1 MRVPTTLLLLL
12 VTLLAKVSPAEDIYW
27 EGDDDLMNEFLEVDT
42 ADAGIGHHLKR
53 LKRAFDF
60 FSFFPTTTP
69 PPEENYTEDDT
80 DKLNE
85 DNDIE
90 PDGSGQPDRMEPEF
104 KEKTLRVT
112 FVVMEPYQP
121 KYSNR
126 DSTEFQN
133 FSKSLAE
140 AVNMVFRD
148 LPGTHRASLVRI
160 QSRPTDEFTCKVT
173 LDIVTTGNEDT
184 DRISQIL
191 RDYIRNKRTLGN
203 ATVSDVDFSSTVID
217 PGYNAPLE
225 ACSSNEIKCFDDGR
239 CLPSSVRCNGF
250 DDCADGSDETDCPVD
265 TKPDSTDDLITN
277 DVNTDDQNIDD
288 GNNVDEDVDGQ
299 DVDGQDVDDQDG
311 DDQDIDDQ
319 NVDRRNK
326 LNEENEDDLIVPYKP
341 QTTAQ
346 PSLDNANT
354 PSDKICDKKVLC
366 KGSEM
371 VICEDMIC
379 NGINDCPNATD
390 EMNCDYYDKIYRTP
404 DESQSIGES
413 PETATDNPSLEENQE
428 NICPAGETRCDETRC
443 IRPEAR
449 CDGAPDCDDGTDEEG
464 CDSESCGVD
473 DFRCYN
479 GKCIESSYRCNGVID
494 CASGEDEKDCECR
507 SDEFKCLDDG
517 SCIELRKRCD
527 GYSHCGD
534 SSDEQDCSCRSDQW
548 QCDHG
553 NCIKRSK
560 RCNGRVDCPTDRSDE
575 RNCVANGY
583 FKCRNGKSIPDYQ
596 RCNRRYDCDAGDY
609 SDEQNCPCGDGDFKC
624 DNGHCIPASKK
635 CDRTHDCQD
644 GSDERKCTYGTV
656 CMAYQYK
663 CSRGEC
669 VPADSW
675 CNGTMEC
682 SDGSDEKN
690 CPCKRGQFK
699 CHDGSCINIAKR
711 CNGYSDCQ
719 PYGEDELNC
728 ALSRC
733 PADSFT
739 CDPGS
744 RVSCAK
750 RCDGI
755 QECDAGEDED
765 GCPECNHICDGKCL
779 EDSKICDK
787 NSDCSDG
794 SDEKDCDECDGPN
807 DFRCKNGECLNAAL
821 RCNGVPECS
830 DSSDELECNVTMIS
844 EPSGCNENQF
854 ECRNGIC
861 IDKQFFC
868 DGNPD
873 CTDSSDEE
881 NCPCEDGYWQCFSGQ
896 CIPFSGY
903 CNGYPE
909 CSDASDESDCPT
921 TFKPFT
927 TANPTYISTPGY
939 PYPPYMPMTTQR
951 PIHTT
956 TSAPY
961 DPYGPNGHQGCGK
974 NEWRCEN
981 GPCIDA
987 RRRCDGHIDCP
998 HDDTD
1003 ELDCPAGTPIALDLR
1018 THPDQQTIRNAH
1030 YGGDVVFSCRDEGLL
1045 RAPVRWIRE
1054 GGRSLKPGSVDRNGR
1069 LELVQVTS
1077 ADSGVYICQAP
1088 RYLGQPGSELRVT
1101 LTVESPQSNT
1111 HKPPFTF
1118 CQRNQATCGNGQCI
1132 PNTAVCDSKK
1142 DCSDGSDEENCNR
1155 NGMCEPNEF
1164 QCSNRKCVLKTWL
1177 CDNDDDCGDGSDEQ
1191 NCVATDPNQQCQPYE
1206 FACASNDQCV
1216 PRSFQCDTY
1225 KDCFDSSDELG
1236 CMPVHITR
1244 SPAPSN
1250 VKLNPGDTLTL
1261 VCEAVG
1267 VPTPLISWRLNWG
1280 NVPEKC
1286 TSTSVN
1292 GIGTL
1297 TCPDMQSE
1305 DSGAYSCEGINNK
1318 GTTFAAQDAIVY
1330 VNRTEGVCPT
1340 GYFNSEAR
1348 SQNECIRC
1356 FCFGKSSQCQSADLF
1371 IFNMPTLLGEG
1382 GTRLVGVNQDY
1393 NGDVQVDKQ
1402 QVITNQYYYQP
1413 LKNGATVTKLE
1424 HVTWSRN
1431 TGTHPYITLPETY
1444 NGNQLTSYGGHIKYR
1459 ITPHFPNRY
1468 GASDSIPDVII
1479 LGKYQ
1484 TLIHKSRNDLFRD
1497 PYISARL
1504 TPGNWQKPT
1513 SRGLVSASR
1522 EDIMMALDDV
1532 ELILLRADSNNAG
1545 VNITEFTM
1553 ESAQMSNVGL
1563 GAASLVEE
1571 CTCPSGYKGRS
1582 CEKCADGFERQNQ
1595 GPWNGTCV
1603 PKAPCPPL
1611 TYGDPS
1617 RGVDCK
1623 PCPCPLTNRGNQFA
1637 SSCSLGPRGDVICD
1651 CQPGYEGPQ
1660 CSYCAPNYIGNPLFV
1675 GDSCKPKQQD
1685 NCNPLGTIQVR
1696 PPDECVCKENVQGR
1710 YCDQC
1715 KNGSFYLSNDFR
1727 HGCALCFCSG
1737 VSQQCMISNLRR
1749 KTTTVRFNVP
1759 QVVNQVKLYKSA
1771 PIGPAGSVRYN
1782 VPIETDLQP
1791 ELFRGEIAVN
1801 NVERSQP
1808 SILYWSLPIS
1818 FAGDK
1823 VTAYGG
1829 YLSYQLRH
1837 VPTYGGLKNTAA
1849 DVQLISDNSLTF
1861 HYFGNFMPSNDGF
1874 LNASVQFLEKGWQ
1887 RPDGK
1892 QVSREHFLLALADVK
1907 TILIKATYTSNTD
1920 VASIESASIDTAEPD
1935 GDGPMAQHVEQ
1946 CQCPTGY
1953 VGTSCE
1959 NCAPTYTR
1967 SSSGLYLEHCGPC
1980 DCNGHSNMCHPET
1993 GVCYDCADNTAGP
2006 YCEFCKDGFQ
2016 LDQNNNCVPIDNTPG
2031 PTICNCDPRG
2041 ESLPCDSYGR
2051 CQCKQNVEGEG
2062 CDRCRPG
2069 TFGLDHNNPLGC
2081 FSCYCSGVT
2090 KDCHEASHY
2099 SRIPLAA
2106 PIFGENYGGYS
2117 LMDLNADQVIND
2129 QFIPSPKESELMYV
2143 FSSIPYDD
2151 LYWSLPV
2158 FPGNRVLSYGGT
2170 LSLTQKFLSG
2180 DPEESTP
2187 GRDVVLDGE
2196 TLSIYWSNPTA
2207 IRSGEALSYQVP
2219 LRETNWYKLNSPEAA
2234 SRDEFMSV
2242 LKNLRRVLVRA
2253 TIAENITSTAI
2264 ADVSMDTAV
2273 ESYDATAPAAKG
2285 VEVCMCP
2292 EGYIGTSCE
2301 NCAAGYYKDRAGYCR
2316 QCNCNGHDCKLVGY
2330 DEVVCN
2336 CRPPFTG
2343 PDCSTVGLIMELHP
2357 TIHDDHSISTVVQVT
2372 FTCKYRAPEP
2382 LSIKFYF
2389 EGRAIQPGKSY
2400 TESKLYKDGWRGEHV
2415 WHTQWNTK
2423 KQGEVYECRTIT
2435 ANGFTLGVLSTTLP
2449 EKGGEPIETVTRPQ
2463 PPPQSTVVVKITSP
2477 TIKIQKIGSTVNF
2490 TCQAQSRM
2498 TTNPLQVNWYK
2509 ADGYLPQGRHQI
2521 DTNTGLLLIM
2531 NLQVS
2536 DSGKYICQTSDGI
2549 STGQAIATLKVPVNE
2564 MTLPTVSISPSV
2576 KEYYEGDRIE
2586 LTCATTGN
2594 PAPRITWQRVANRPL
2609 PRSTVTYDA
2618 LLIIDDANVE
2628 DSGEYRCIASNSAG
2642 STDRTAIVTVRP
2654 RPSRPPKQKLTV
2666 SSLSTTINEGQST
2679 RVVCTGTAN
2688 IPPGTIDWIRQDGN
2702 QFLPNVRAENGV
2714 LYVELAV
2721 PENDGV
2727 YICQTTPYININPE
2741 LVVLKVIPN
2750 RTPSPEEAPNI
2761 TLSVNQ
2767 LKIPTGGSG
2776 TIECSPQGYPLPLI
2790 KWTKYQ
2796 DKFGP
2801 GTSQRENTLVI
2812 NNAQDSDAGYY
2823 LCEGIVYDRPVVSS
2837 YINVEIE
2844 RREAPRVTIYPQGE
2858 NSVTLGSQFELHCQ
2872 VDAGIPTPVVT
2883 WDRNGGRPFSRHVQI
2898 QQNNVLRFLNVEVNN
2913 EGEYTCTATNEAGSS
2928 SASATIKVR
2937 SPPAITITPNNYIQV
2952 IKGER
2957 VNVECRADGYPE
2969 PEVSI
2974 KSGSD
2979 LRLLVPP
2986 SPRIAVLS
2994 IQNANEDGDYIC
3006 SATSAAGT
3014 IEEQFVIR
3022 VEREGSGDDEIGENG
3037 MAVIEGQQSRISCNA
3052 SDDFRVVWNRADGRR
3067 LQNNARQVGNEL
3079 IITNTSK
3086 SDSGVYE
3093 CTLLNR
3099 RTDEAQQSARTRLQV
3114 VAPPTITLNP
3124 ATQTVHPGQSPTV
3137 ECFVEGD
3144 DIIDVIWR
3152 SKTSMFS
3159 RRVEVQD
3166 RTLIFHNIEIED
3178 AGEYECFARNR
3189 VANASAIAEVRV
3201 SEDTDR
3207 ATSVSRDNEQTAHV
3221 GSAVN
3226 LSCNV
3231 TLPRKTIRWTKDGKQ
3246 LPRSVIQKS
3255 DGSLFI
3261 RLAQKTDSGHYV
3273 CLITDIYGRQIRNYI
3288 NLHIEGNECLE
3299 TQFKCNDG
3307 RNCISFEFLCDG
3319 YTDCLDS
3326 SDELSCTML
3335 SDSNITTGTRDE
3347 SLGLVGID
3355 QPRRPYRVGDKVE
3368 VTCRMRS
3375 RDIRVSWERFRSK
3388 QYVEYRVYG
3397 DGAMLLI
3404 PGVQESDAGVYRCI
3418 GQDRY
3423 GRVSYDNFTLEVI
3436 PGQNEVPFRGDDR
3449 DATYS
3454 ARLGDIVEM
3463 PCTYNLE
3470 EPVSIEWRREYSQ
3483 LPPGVRQN
3491 ERILSLGRVSEA
3503 DAGTYICRVTNNRA
3517 RVENRAT
3524 LRIVGVVPKF
3534 NGDSWLA
3541 LPTLRDAYM
3550 QFDIEISFKPSDPNG
3565 IILYNSQNKN
3575 GTGDNL
3581 ILQLVDGVPEFTLKF
3596 DTSSPLIVTG
3606 DRPLQLNA
3614 WHTIRLSRSGS
3625 KVTMDVDNTGP
3636 FVAESSNQYEVLDL
3650 YANLYVGGAPAER
3663 PPELET
3669 VPSFIGCVSMLIL
3682 GKEEKNIVV
3691 DSIDMRNVMDCNSC
3705 TPNLCLNNG
3714 ICQEARNER
3723 GYTCLCPAGYAGLN
3737 CDRPG
3742 EACRPGLCGLGKC
3755 TDTVDGYKCTCPV
3768 TYTGKNCEVKQNIA
3782 YPAFAGSAYLAIK
3795 PPKTSRFLRMS
3806 MKIKPKAPV
3815 TDGIIMYCA
3824 QSARGYGGFT
3834 SLAVH
3839 DGRLEFRYDL
3849 GDGNTPIVL
3858 ISNNTLA
3865 PNEWTDVNIARVGH
3879 VVSLKI
3885 GMTYSYEAKLASAK
3899 DLNFETSMF
3908 VGGVDDDS
3916 IVLNNNTGV
3925 TGGFNGCIK
3934 DVTLHGDTLDLNN
3947 ASIQAANVQECVN
3960 YDRGDIPE
3968 TESICSQCRN
3978 GGYCPSSDMTACT
3991 CPPGYSG
3998 LYCETRAPISRRPLG
4013 DPCSVSPC
4021 RNGGTCKT
4029 DRSHRMNYTCDCPL
4043 GFAGSNCQMPL
4054 ELLQSVGFN
4063 GNGYLELPANYLR
4076 YDQLEV
4082 EPELIALAFH
4092 TDSDGVLLYQKEAQV
4107 AYNGDYIMLRVE
4119 RGVVVMEWDL
4129 GSGRNIISV
4138 DDVQVNDDERHE
4150 VIVKIYEDNRVELTV
4165 GSKTKTGMT
4174 NGISNVMNADSNIYI
4189 GGIPENLNTQFNYPG
4204 LVGCIEQVEFK
4215 GDRSVTLGA
4224 VAVAGRNTQPC
4235 KN

>member
-534 SSDEQDCSCRSDQW
+534 SSDEQDCS
-548 QCDHG
+548 
-553 NCIKRSK
+553 
-560 RCNGRVDCPTDRSDE
+560 
-575 RNCVANGY
+575 NGY

-609 SDEQNCPCGDGDFKC
+609 SDEQNCP
-624 DNGHCIPASKK
+624 
-635 CDRTHDCQD
+635 
-644 GSDERKCTYGTV
+644 
-656 CMAYQYK
+656 
-663 CSRGEC
+663 
-669 VPADSW
+669 
-675 CNGTMEC
+675 
-682 SDGSDEKN
+682 
-690 CPCKRGQFK
+690 
-699 CHDGSCINIAKR
+699 
-711 CNGYSDCQ
+711 
-719 PYGEDELNC
+719 
-728 ALSRC
+728 LSRC

-3022 VEREGSGDDEIGENG
+3022 VERGDGGFIEGSGDDEIGENG

>member
-961 DPYGPNGHQGCGK
+961 DPYGPNGHQ
-974 NEWRCEN
+974 
-981 GPCIDA
+981 A
-987 RRRCDGHIDCP
+987 
-998 HDDTD
+998 
-1003 ELDCPAGTPIALDLR
+1003 PIALDLR

-3022 VEREGSGDDEIGENG
+3022 VERGDGGFIEGSGDDEIGENG

>member
-961 DPYGPNGHQGCGK
+961 DPYGPNGHQ
-974 NEWRCEN
+974 
-981 GPCIDA
+981 A
-987 RRRCDGHIDCP
+987 
-998 HDDTD
+998 
-1003 ELDCPAGTPIALDLR
+1003 PIALDLR
-1018 THPDQQTIRNAH
+1018 THPDQQTIRN
-1030 YGGDVVFSCRDEGLL
+1030 GGDVVFSCRDEGLL

-3022 VEREGSGDDEIGENG
+3022 VERGDGGFIEGSGDDEIGENG

>member
-534 SSDEQDCSCRSDQW
+534 SSDEQDCS
-548 QCDHG
+548 
-553 NCIKRSK
+553 
-560 RCNGRVDCPTDRSDE
+560 
-575 RNCVANGY
+575 NGY

-3022 VEREGSGDDEIGENG
+3022 VERGDGGFIEGSGDDEIGENG

>member
-1 MRVPTTLLLLL
+1 MIISHR
-12 VTLLAKVSPAEDIYW
+12 
-27 EGDDDLMNEFLEVDT
+27 G
-42 ADAGIGHHLKR
+42 
-53 LKRAFDF
+53 
-60 FSFFPTTTP
+60 
-69 PPEENYTEDDT
+69 
-80 DKLNE
+80 
-85 DNDIE
+85 
-90 PDGSGQPDRMEPEF
+90 
-104 KEKTLRVT
+104 T
-112 FVVMEPYQP
+112 FV
-121 KYSNR
+121 SLCLLTFASSLR
-126 DSTEFQN
+126 AQN
-133 FSKSLAE
+133 
-140 AVNMVFRD
+140 
-148 LPGTHRASLVRI
+148 
-160 QSRPTDEFTCKVT
+160 
-173 LDIVTTGNEDT
+173 
-184 DRISQIL
+184 
-191 RDYIRNKRTLGN
+191 YIR
-203 ATVSDVDFSSTVID
+203 
-217 PGYNAPLE
+217 
-225 ACSSNEIKCFDDGR
+225 
-239 CLPSSVRCNGF
+239 
-250 DDCADGSDETDCPVD
+250 
-265 TKPDSTDDLITN
+265 
-277 DVNTDDQNIDD
+277 Q
-288 GNNVDEDVDGQ
+288 
-299 DVDGQDVDDQDG
+299 
-311 DDQDIDDQ
+311 
-319 NVDRRNK
+319 
-326 LNEENEDDLIVPYKP
+326 
-341 QTTAQ
+341 
-346 PSLDNANT
+346 
-354 PSDKICDKKVLC
+354 
-366 KGSEM
+366 
-371 VICEDMIC
+371 
-379 NGINDCPNATD
+379 
-390 EMNCDYYDKIYRTP
+390 
-404 DESQSIGES
+404 
-413 PETATDNPSLEENQE
+413 
-428 NICPAGETRCDETRC
+428 
-443 IRPEAR
+443 
-449 CDGAPDCDDGTDEEG
+449 
-464 CDSESCGVD
+464 SCGVD

-3022 VEREGSGDDEIGENG
+3022 VERGDGGFIEGSGDDEIGENG

>member
-3022 VEREGSGDDEIGENG
+3022 VERGDGGFIEGSGDDEIGENG

-3288 NLHIEGNECLE
+3288 NLHIE
-3299 TQFKCNDG
+3299 
-3307 RNCISFEFLCDG
+3307 
-3319 YTDCLDS
+3319 
-3326 SDELSCTML
+3326 
-3335 SDSNITTGTRDE
+3335 GTRDE

>member
-27 EGDDDLMNEFLEVDT
+27 EGEDDLMNEFLEVDN
-42 ADAGIGHHLKR
+42 ADAGIGGHLQR
-53 LKRAFDF
+53 LKRKAFDF

-69 PPEENYTEDDT
+69 SPEENYTEDDT
-80 DKLNE
+80 DKLSE
-85 DNDIE
+85 DNDNE
-90 PDGSGQPDRMEPEF
+90 PDGSGQPDRMEPEL

-112 FVVMEPYQP
+112 FVVMEPYQLE
-121 KYSNR
+121 YSNR
-126 DSTEFQN
+126 DSSEFQN

-140 AVNMVFRD
+140 AVNTVFRD

-160 QSRPTDEFTCKVT
+160 QSRPTDEFSCKVT

-225 ACSSNEIKCFDDGR
+225 ACSVDEIKCFDDGR
-239 CLPSSVRCNGF
+239 CLPSSVRCDGT
-250 DDCADGSDETDCPVD
+250 DDCSDGSDETDCPVNN
-265 TKPDSTDDLITN
+265 KPDNDDLITN
-277 DVNTDDQNIDD
+277 DVNTDDQTGDDQTIDD
-288 GNNVDEDVDGQ
+288 PNTDNQ
-299 DVDGQDVDDQDG
+299 DADDQDVDDQDN
-311 DDQDIDDQ
+311 DDQSIDSQ
-319 NVDRRNK
+319 TK
-326 LNEENEDDLIVPYKP
+326 LNEENEDELIVPYNP
-341 QTTAQ
+341 TTTSQ
-346 PSLDNANT
+346 PTSDTLT
-354 PSDKICDKKVLC
+354 PTGKACDKKVYC
-366 KGSEM
+366 EGSDVE
-371 VICEDMIC
+371 ICEDMIC
-379 NGINDCPNATD
+379 NGIKECPNGMD
-390 EMNCDYYDKIYRTP
+390 EINCDYDDKTYKPP
-404 DESQSIGES
+404 DESYSIGES
-413 PETATDNPSLEENQE
+413 PETATDNPSIEEKQE

-443 IRPEAR
+443 IRADAR
-449 CDGAPDCDDGTDEEG
+449 CDGTPDCDDGTDEEG
-464 CDSESCGVD
+464 CYSESCGVD

-479 GKCIESSYRCNGVID
+479 GKCIESLYRCNGVID

-507 SDEFKCLDDG
+507 RDEFKCLDDG

-534 SSDEQDCSCRSDQW
+534 SSDEQDCS
-548 QCDHG
+548 
-553 NCIKRSK
+553 N
-560 RCNGRVDCPTDRSDE
+560 
-575 RNCVANGY
+575 AY
-583 FKCRNGKSIPDYQ
+583 FKCRNGKTIPENQ
-596 RCNRRYDCDAGDY
+596 RCNRHYDCDAGDY

-624 DNGHCIPASKK
+624 DNGYCIPAYKK

-644 GSDERKCTYGTV
+644 GSDERQCTYGTE

-663 CSRGEC
+663 CSRGDC
-669 VPADSW
+669 VSADSW
-675 CNGTMEC
+675 CNGTREC
-682 SDGSDEKN
+682 SDGSDEMN

-711 CNGYSDCQ
+711 CNGYTDCQ

-739 CDPGS
+739 CDYGS

-779 EDSKICDK
+779 EDSKICDQIT
-787 NSDCSDG
+787 DCSDG

-821 RCNGVPECS
+821 RCNDVPECS
-830 DSSDELECNVTMIS
+830 DFSDEHDCNVTMIS

-854 ECRNGIC
+854 QCRNSIC

-881 NCPCEDGYWQCFSGQ
+881 NCPCEDGYWQCFTGQ

-927 TANPTYISTPGY
+927 TANPTYDSTPPY
-939 PYPPYMPMTTQR
+939 PYPPHMPMTTQR
-951 PIHTT
+951 PIYT
-956 TSAPY
+956 TSSIPY
-961 DPYGPNGHQGCGK
+961 DPYRPNGNQGCGK
-974 NEWRCEN
+974 NQWRCEN
-981 GPCIDA
+981 GPCIDS
-987 RRRCDGHIDCP
+987 RLRCDGHVDCP

-1003 ELDCPAGTPIALDLR
+1003 ELDCPAGTPIALDLK
-1018 THPDQQTIRNAH
+1018 TYPDKQTVRNAH

-1054 GGRSLKPGSVDRNGR
+1054 GGRSLKPGSTDRNGR
-1069 LELVQVTS
+1069 LELTQVTS

-1088 RYLGQPGSELRVT
+1088 RYLREPGSELRVT
-1101 LTVESPQSNT
+1101 LTVENAQSNT
-1111 HKPPFTF
+1111 YKPPFKF
-1118 CQRNQATCGNGQCI
+1118 CQPNQATCGNGQCI
-1132 PNTAVCDSKK
+1132 PNTAVCDSRK
-1142 DCSDGSDEENCNR
+1142 DCSDGSDEENCNL
-1155 NGMCEPNEF
+1155 NGKCEPNEF
-1164 QCSNRKCVLKTWL
+1164 QCANRKCVLKTWL
-1177 CDNDDDCGDGSDEQ
+1177 CDNDDDCGDGSDEL

-1236 CMPVHITR
+1236 CIPVHITR

-1330 VNRTEGVCPT
+1330 VNRTGGVCPI

-1424 HVTWSRN
+1424 HVSWSRN

-1459 ITPHFPNRY
+1459 ITPHFSNRY

-1484 TLIHKSRNDLFRD
+1484 TLLHKSRNDLFRD

-1545 VNITEFTM
+1545 VNITDFTM

-1571 CTCPSGYKGRS
+1571 CSCPSGYKGRS
-1582 CEKCADGFERQNQ
+1582 CEKCADGFERQNL

-1617 RGVDCK
+1617 SGGDCR

-1637 SSCSLGPRGDVICD
+1637 SSCSIGPRGNVICD
-1651 CQPGYEGPQ
+1651 CQPGYEGSD
-1660 CSYCAPNYIGNPLFV
+1660 CSYCAPNYIGNPLLV
-1675 GDSCKPKQQD
+1675 GDSCRPKPPD
-1685 NCNPLGTIQVR
+1685 PHCNPLGTSQVR
-1696 PPDECVCKENVQGR
+1696 LPDECVCKENVQGR

-1715 KNGSFYLSNDFR
+1715 KNGSFYLSDDFR

-1759 QVVNQVKLYKSA
+1759 QIVNQVKLYKSA

-1782 VPIETDLQP
+1782 VPVETDLQP
-1791 ELFRGEIAVN
+1791 ELVRGEITVN
-1801 NVERSQP
+1801 NLERSQP

-1829 YLSYQLRH
+1829 YLSYELRH

-1861 HYFGNFMPSNDGF
+1861 HYFGNFMPANDGY

-1907 TILIKATYTSNTD
+1907 TILIKGTYTSNTD

-1946 CQCPTGY
+1946 CQCPMGY

-1959 NCAPTYTR
+1959 DCAPGYTR
-1967 SSSGLYLEHCGPC
+1967 SSSGLYLEHCGLC
-1980 DCNGHSNMCHPET
+1980 DCNGHSTMCHPET

-2006 YCEFCKDGFQ
+2006 NCEFCKDGFQ
-2016 LDQNNNCVPIDNTPG
+2016 QDQNNNCVPIDNTPR
-2031 PTICNCDPRG
+2031 PFICNCDPRG
-2041 ESLPCDSYGR
+2041 ESLPCDSSGR

-2106 PIFGENYGGYS
+2106 PIFGESYGGYT

-2143 FSSIPYDD
+2143 FSSIPYDE

-2187 GRDVVLDGE
+2187 GRDVVLVGE
-2196 TLSIYWSNPTA
+2196 YLSIYWNNPTTM
-2207 IRSGEALSYQVP
+2207 RSGEALSYQVP

-2242 LKNLRRVLVRA
+2242 LKNLKRVLVRA

-2273 ESYDATAPAAKG
+2273 ESYDAAAPAAKG

-2292 EGYIGTSCE
+2292 EGYTGTSCE
-2301 NCAAGYYKDRAGYCR
+2301 NCAAGFYKDRTGYCKP
-2316 QCNCNGHDCKLVGY
+2316 CNCNGHDCKLVSY

-2343 PDCSTVGLIMELHP
+2343 PDCSTVG
-2357 TIHDDHSISTVVQVT
+2357 
-2372 FTCKYRAPEP
+2372 
-2382 LSIKFYF
+2382 
-2389 EGRAIQPGKSY
+2389 
-2400 TESKLYKDGWRGEHV
+2400 
-2415 WHTQWNTK
+2415 
-2423 KQGEVYECRTIT
+2423 
-2435 ANGFTLGVLSTTLP
+2435 
-2449 EKGGEPIETVTRPQ
+2449 GEPIETSTRPQ

-2477 TIKIQKIGSTVNF
+2477 TIKIQKVGSTVNF

-2609 PRSTVTYDA
+2609 PRSAVTYDA

-2654 RPSRPPKQKLTV
+2654 KPSRPPKQKLTV
-2666 SSLSTTINEGQST
+2666 SSSSTTIDEGQST

-2702 QFLPNVRAENGV
+2702 NFLPNVRAENGV

-2750 RTPSPEEAPNI
+2750 RPPSPEETSNI

-2776 TIECSPQGYPLPLI
+2776 TIECIPQGYPLPLI

-2796 DKFGP
+2796 ERFGP
-2801 GTSQRENTLVI
+2801 STSQRDNTLVI
-2812 NNAQDSDAGYY
+2812 ANAQDSDAGYY
-2823 LCEGIVYDRPVVSS
+2823 LCEGNVDGRPVVSS
-2837 YINVEIE
+2837 YIYVEIE
-2844 RREAPRVTIYPQGE
+2844 RREAPRVDIYPQGE
-2858 NSVTLGSQFELHCQ
+2858 NSVTLGSQYELHCY
-2872 VDAGIPTPVVT
+2872 VNGGIPPPVVT
-2883 WDRNGGRPFSRHVQI
+2883 WDRNGGRPFSHHVEI
-2898 QQNNVLRFLNVEVNN
+2898 QQNNKLRFLNVEVND
-2913 EGEYTCTATNEAGSS
+2913 EGEYTCTATNDAGSS

-2937 SPPAITITPNNYIQV
+2937 SPPVITITPNNYIQV
-2952 IKGER
+2952 IRGDR

-2986 SPRIAVLS
+2986 SPRIAALN
-2994 IQNANEDGDYIC
+2994 IQNANDDGDYIC
-3006 SATSAAGT
+3006 TATSAAGT

-3022 VEREGSGDDEIGENG
+3022 VERGDGGLIESSGDNEIGESDSSYDVQPKD
-3037 MAVIEGQQSRISCNA
+3037 MAVIEGQQSQISCNA
-3052 SDDFRVVWNRADGRR
+3052 SDEFDVVWTRADGNP
-3067 LQNNARQVGNEL
+3067 LQSNAMQVGNEL
-3079 IITNTSK
+3079 IIRNTSK
-3086 SDSGVYE
+3086 SDTSVYE
-3093 CTLLNR
+3093 CTLYYR
-3099 RTDEAQQSARTRLQV
+3099 PTGEAQQSARTSLQV

-3152 SKTSMFS
+3152 SKYSMFS

-3166 RTLIFHNIEIED
+3166 RTLIFHKIEIED

-3201 SEDTDR
+3201 SEETDR

-3231 TLPRKTIRWTKDGKQ
+3231 TLPRQTIRWTKDGNQ

-3261 RLAQKTDSGHYV
+3261 RLAQKTDSGLYV
-3273 CLITDIYGRQIRNYI
+3273 CLITDIYGRQISNFI
-3288 NLHIEGNECLE
+3288 DLHIEGNECLE

-3307 RNCISFEFLCDG
+3307 RNCINFEFVCDD
-3319 YTDCLDS
+3319 YPDCQDS

-3335 SDSNITTGTRDE
+3335 SDSNYTSGTRVE
-3347 SLGLVGID
+3347 SLGLVAID

-3375 RDIRVSWERFRSK
+3375 RDIRVSWERFKTK
-3388 QYVEYRVYG
+3388 QYVESRVYG

-3404 PGVQESDAGVYRCI
+3404 PGVQESDADVYRCI

-3436 PGQNEVPFRGDDR
+3436 PGQNEASYPVGDR
-3449 DATYS
+3449 DTTYT

-3463 PCTYNLE
+3463 PCNHNLE

-3491 ERILSLGRVSEA
+3491 ERILSLESVSEA

-3517 RVENRAT
+3517 RVETRAT

-3541 LPTLRDAYM
+3541 LPTLKDAYM

-3581 ILQLVDGVPEFTLKF
+3581 VLQLVEGVPEFTLKF
-3596 DTSSPLIVTG
+3596 DTSTPLIVTG

-3650 YANLYVGGAPAER
+3650 YANLYVGGAPTQR
-3663 PPELET
+3663 PPELENA
-3669 VPSFIGCVSMLIL
+3669 PSFIGCVSMLIL
-3682 GKEEKNIVV
+3682 GKEEKNIMS
-3691 DSIDMRNVMDCNSC
+3691 DSIDMYNVMDCNSC
-3705 TPNLCLNNG
+3705 TPNLCLNSG
-3714 ICQEARNER
+3714 VCQEARNER

-3755 TDTVDGYKCTCPV
+3755 TDTIDGYKCTCPV

-3806 MKIKPKAPV
+3806 MKIRPKAPV

-3865 PNEWTDVNIARVGH
+3865 PNEWTDVNIARVGL

-3885 GMTYSYEAKLASAK
+3885 DMTSSYEAKLASAK

-3925 TGGFNGCIK
+3925 TGGFSGCIK
-3934 DVTLHGDTLDLNN
+3934 DVTLHGDTLDLTN

-3968 TESICSQCRN
+3968 TETICSQCRN
-3978 GGYCPSSDMTACT
+3978 GGFCTSSDMTACT
-3991 CPPGYSG
+3991 CPLGFSG
-3998 LYCETRAPISRRPLG
+3998 LYCETRIPSRRPLG

-4054 ELLQSVGFN
+4054 ELFQSVGFN

-4092 TDSDGVLLYQKEAQV
+4092 TYNDGVLLYQKEAQLS
-4107 AYNGDYIMLRVE
+4107 YGGDYIMLRVE

-4129 GSGRNIISV
+4129 GSGRNILSV
-4138 DDVQVNDDERHE
+4138 DDVLVNDDERHE
-4150 VIVKIYEDNRVELTV
+4150 VFAKIYDDNRVELTV
-4165 GSKTKTGMT
+4165 GSKTKTAMT

-4189 GGIPENLNTQFNYPG
+4189 GGIPDYLNTQHKYPG

-4215 GDRSVTLGA
+4215 GERSVTLGK

-4235 KN
+4235 KNQ

>member
-609 SDEQNCPCGDGDFKC
+609 SDEQNCP
-624 DNGHCIPASKK
+624 
-635 CDRTHDCQD
+635 
-644 GSDERKCTYGTV
+644 
-656 CMAYQYK
+656 
-663 CSRGEC
+663 
-669 VPADSW
+669 
-675 CNGTMEC
+675 
-682 SDGSDEKN
+682 
-690 CPCKRGQFK
+690 
-699 CHDGSCINIAKR
+699 
-711 CNGYSDCQ
+711 
-719 PYGEDELNC
+719 
-728 ALSRC
+728 LSRC

-3022 VEREGSGDDEIGENG
+3022 VERGDGGFIEGSGDDEIGENG